1 MYRTTNKVIW
11 IECGGGGDGATG
23 VGDSG
28 DGGDGGAGG
37 IIEDDNIL

>member
-11 IECGGGGDGATG
+11 IECGGDGDGATG